1 MCLIKHHAIK
11 AYGEAEEE
19 GHLSLINFPDRSPNC
34 GRFAVLDRQPH
45 RLSCRAGRLNIPE
58 PGIEQPKTLTH
69 ACTHTHTHNVRYY
82 PTTSSCSVLFCN
94 PNDPFFFELL
104 MIILK
109 KQWPKNTPSYR
120 NVDFAFTGHSMLV
133 MVFITV
139 CSAVTYVVH
148 SSSKV
153 S

>member
-69 ACTHTHTHNVRYY
+69 ACTHTHTH
-82 PTTSSCSVLFCN
+82 TTWDTTQQQALVQSCFVIPMTRSFLNC
-94 PNDPFFFELL
+94 
-104 MIILK
+104 
-109 KQWPKNTPSYR
+109 WW
-120 NVDFAFTGHSMLV
+120 
-133 MVFITV
+133 
-139 CSAVTYVVH
+139 
-148 SSSKV
+148 
-153 S
+153 